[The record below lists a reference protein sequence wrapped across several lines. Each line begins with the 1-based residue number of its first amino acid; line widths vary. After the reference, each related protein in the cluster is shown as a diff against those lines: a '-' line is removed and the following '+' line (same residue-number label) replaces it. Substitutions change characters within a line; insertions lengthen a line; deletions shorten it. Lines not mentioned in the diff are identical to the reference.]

1 MSENSQKPIKTF
13 TIGFKDDGFNEFEYA
28 NIIANQ
34 FETNHKEIVLSGKN
48 YIDAMERLIGYKDAP
63 LSVPNEVPLYLMSKE
78 LKKSITVVLS
88 GEGADEIFGGYGR
101 IFRSP
106 YDYERIKNIDNLNL
120 SRKEKEEWSKE
131 FIKKYIKCSFNTEI
145 EHFMNIYSYTSFN
158 DKQELLNKDI
168 DLYEIEKKFFNKF
181 LYYFEELSDESYYNK
196 LMYTFEKIHIVGL
209 LHRVD
214 TATMASSVEA
224 RVPFLDHRLVE
235 FASTIPLKYKLKW
248 NSDEDKNKAK
258 LLMSDKI
265 SENYDTPKYILKKA
279 YENMLPN
286 KILYRKKVGFPVP
299 LNKWLG
305 GDFNKYAKKLL
316 LSEEASSRKLYNI
329 HNIEKW
335 LNSEKLSLNHSNAMK
350 IWMLINIE
358 LFMKKYF

>member
-1 MSENSQKPIKTF
+1 
-13 TIGFKDDGFNEFEYA
+13 
-28 NIIANQ
+28 
-34 FETNHKEIVLSGKN
+34 
-48 YIDAMERLIGYKDAP
+48 
-63 LSVPNEVPLYLMSKE
+63 
-78 LKKSITVVLS
+78 
-88 GEGADEIFGGYGR
+88 
-101 IFRSP
+101 
-106 YDYERIKNIDNLNL
+106 
-120 SRKEKEEWSKE
+120 
-131 FIKKYIKCSFNTEI
+131 
-145 EHFMNIYSYTSFN
+145 
-158 DKQELLNKDI
+158 
-168 DLYEIEKKFFNKF
+168 
-181 LYYFEELSDESYYNK
+181 
-196 LMYTFEKIHIVGL
+196 
-209 LHRVD
+209 
-214 TATMASSVEA
+214 MASSVEA

-329 HNIEKW
+329 HNVEKW